1 MRTSYKIYIICI
13 LLLMGTFPVSA
24 EFYEYID
31 EGGIIHYTNNLTT
44 IPPEYRSQLT
54 RFDETKTTSEEKNI
68 SVTDEDLPTGPPQAV
83 TETKEPSEDID
94 SENIKMDASET
105 DFTDEK
111 QLDREPEMSFDE
123 EETTKPSAKTDAQ
136 SIALLQLRE
145 KRNTLINKKDALN
158 KKLADL
164 IKEKQKIENSR
175 KTTGDINIEEYNQ
188 KVKGLN
194 ERIKQYKKDDEAL
207 RGEIETFNESINSHN
222 TTPPQKNSA

>member
-13 LLLMGTFPVSA
+13 LLLMGTLPVSA

-31 EGGIIHYTNNLTT
+31 ESGIIHYTNSLTT

-54 RFDETKTTSEEKNI
+54 RSDEIKSVSEKKNI
-68 SVTDEDLPTGPPQAV
+68 SVPDEDLPTGPPQAV

-94 SENIKMDASET
+94 SENIEMDES
-105 DFTDEK
+105 
-111 QLDREPEMSFDE
+111 
-123 EETTKPSAKTDAQ
+123 KTDAQ

-158 KKLADL
+158 KKLEAL

-175 KTTGDINIEEYNQ
+175 NSTEDINIEEYNQ
-188 KVKGLN
+188 KVKALN
-194 ERIKQYKKDDEAL
+194 KKIKQYKQDDEAL
-207 RGEIETFNESINSHN
+207 RGEIETFNESIS
-222 TTPPQKNSA
+222 TTNATPQKK